1 MRRVGCDRATL
12 HAAELHL
19 EILENPLD
27 VVQLAIIQY
36 ENRGNVCHAMY
47 LDAVFRSAP
56 YESSNPRLFCSPRG
70 PSFLGARAEAVGL

>member
-1 MRRVGCDRATL
+1 MRRVGCNRATPN
-12 HAAELHL
+12 AAEIHL
-19 EILENPLD
+19 EFLENPLD

-47 LDAVFRSAP
+47 LDAVFRSAS

-70 PSFLGARAEAVGL
+70 SSFFGARADVGGL